1 MPKKDYYKILGIDKN
16 ASQDEIKR
24 AFRKQARKYHPDV
37 NPDEDRSGERFK
49 KINEAYRVL
58 SDEEKREMYDRF
70 GVTEGEMPKG
80 GTPGG
85 GAGPGGGGVYRT
97 PDGRT
102 VYYSSGGPGGGGG
115 DFSDIFGGFSGGGG
129 GQGSGFD
136 FFSDLEDIF
145 DVFGGRGG
153 RSRTTR
159 SSSSSPFG
167 RRASRNVP
175 QEGQDLKYD
184 MTIDFMDAFYGDK
197 KRIQFR
203 NPHTGTT
210 ETLTVKIPKGI
221 REGQKLR
228 LQGKGMPGSNGGK
241 PGDLYINI
249 HINDHPAYERKEDD
263 IYVDTEVP
271 YTTVALGG
279 KIQIK
284 GIDRSLNVSVPA
296 GTEDGT
302 VLRLKNQGFPKMKSD
317 TRGNLMVRIKIRVPS
332 SLSSEQ
338 TELLEKLKRT
348 GL

>member
-58 SDEEKREMYDRF
+58 SDKEKREMYDKF

-80 GTPGG
+80 GAPGG
-85 GAGPGGGGVYRT
+85 GAGPGGKRVYRT

-102 VYYSSGGPGGGGG
+102 VYYSSGGPGGGGV

-145 DVFGGRGG
+145 DVFGGGRGG
-153 RSRTTR
+153 RSRSKRT
-159 SSSSSPFG
+159 SSPFG
-167 RRASRNVP
+167 RRSTRNIP

-184 MTIDFMDAFYGDK
+184 MTIDFMDAFYGGK

-203 NPHTGTT
+203 NPQTGSTD
-210 ETLTVKIPKGI
+210 TLTVKIPKGI

-228 LQGKGMPGSNGGK
+228 LQGKGMPGTNGGK
-241 PGDLYINI
+241 AGDLYINI
-249 HINDHPAYERKEDD
+249 NINDHPVFERKGDD
-263 IYVDTEVP
+263 VYVDVEIP
-271 YTTVALGG
+271 FTTAVLGG
-279 KIQIK
+279 KIQVQ
-284 GIDRSLNVSVPA
+284 GINRNLNVTVPA
-296 GTEDGT
+296 GTEDGS

-317 TRGNLMVRIKIRVPS
+317 SRGNLMVKIKIKVPS
-332 SLSSEQ
+332 KLNKKQ
-338 TELLEKLKRT
+338 KELLEKLKET